1 MRILV
6 PTLALTALALT
17 GCAMSPAETA
27 RAQAAA
33 QADRDALGQQLA
45 GLRPT
50 ETDDCMTNYQSS
62 SLKAYGSTLVYRVS
76 NNLIYVNDTSGG
88 CEGIQRGDY
97 LVTKSNFGRA
107 CRGDI
112 GRTFQAGSQIP
123 TGSCALGSFTT
134 YRK

>member
-1 MRILV
+1 MRALV
-6 PTLALTALALT
+6 PTLAFVALALT
-17 GCAMSPAETA
+17 GCTKTPAETA

-33 QADRDALGQQLA
+33 AADRDALGQQLA
-45 GLRPT
+45 GLRPVH
-50 ETDDCMTNYQSS
+50 TDDCMNNFQSS

-76 NNLIYVNDTSGG
+76 GNLIYVNDTTGG
-88 CEGIQRGDY
+88 CEGIANGDY

-112 GRTFQAGSQIP
+112 GRTFTPGSDVP
-123 TGSCALGSFTT
+123 SGSCSLGSFTT

>member
-6 PTLALTALALT
+6 PTLAFAALALT
-17 GCAMSPAETA
+17 GCTMTPAETA

-33 QADRDALGQQLA
+33 EADRAALGQQLA

-50 ETDDCMTNYQSS
+50 KTDDCMDNFQSS

-76 NNLIYVNDTSGG
+76 GNLIYVNDTSGG
-88 CEGIQRGDY
+88 CEGIERGDY
-97 LVTKSNFGRA
+97 LVTKSSFGRA

-112 GRTFQAGSQIP
+112 GRTFQPGSQIP
-123 TGSCALGSFTT
+123 TGSCSLGSFTT

>member
-1 MRILV
+1 MRTLV

-33 QADRDALGQQLA
+33 EADRAALGQQLT
-45 GLRPT
+45 GLRPVK
-50 ETDDCMTNYQSS
+50 TDDCMDNTLNS

-88 CEGIQRGDY
+88 CENIERGDY
-97 LVTKSNFGRA
+97 LVTKSNFGRV

-112 GRTFQAGSQIP
+112 GRTFSPGSNMP
-123 TGSCALGSFTT
+123 TGSCALGSFTA

>member
-27 RAQAAA
+27 RAQAAGE
-33 QADRDALGQQLA
+33 ADRDALGQQLA
-45 GLRPT
+45 GLSPAKT
-50 ETDDCMTNYQSS
+50 NDCMDNFQSS

-76 NNLIYVNDTSGG
+76 GNLIYVNDTSGG
-88 CEGIQRGDY
+88 CEGIARGDY
-97 LVTKSNFGRA
+97 LVTKSSFGRV

-112 GRTFQAGSQIP
+112 GRTFAPGSRIP
-123 TGSCALGSFTT
+123 TGSCSLGSFTA

>member
-1 MRILV
+1 MRTLV
-6 PTLALTALALT
+6 PTLAVAALALT
-17 GCAMSPAETA
+17 GCTMTPAETA

-33 QADRDALGQQLA
+33 EADRAALGQQLA
-45 GLRPT
+45 GLRPVK
-50 ETDDCMTNYQSS
+50 TDDCMDNNLNS

-88 CEGIQRGDY
+88 CENIERGDY
-97 LVTKSNFGRA
+97 LVTKSNFGRV

-112 GRTFQAGSQIP
+112 GRTFSPGSHMP
-123 TGSCALGSFTT
+123 TGSCALGQFTI